1 MKRRDPAT
9 MLKDALGAY
18 AAGQHER
25 AESMARQIVR
35 VAPKL
40 VDAVHLVAVSCANRG
55 AYDEAIVHYDRAIAL
70 MPRSVAIMNNR
81 ARTLV
86 ELKRFDEALE
96 VLDRIL
102 AAQPDTHESLNN
114 RGNALQGLARY
125 EEAVESYRAALRHAP
140 DHPQYHNN
148 LANALRAL
156 RREAEALVHY
166 DRALAA
172 QPGYADA
179 WNNRGVLL
187 MQMGRYDE
195 AIASL
200 THALELA
207 PRHPVFLNNR
217 GPAYTKVGR
226 HEDAVRDFEVL
237 LEADPDFEYAQGR
250 HFAARAASADWRD
263 WDRVVGDATAAVLA
277 GRRAVQPFTSL
288 WLTDDPAVHL
298 AAARTWAAEYV
309 VPPLELNRERERSR
323 DRRLRVAYL
332 SQDFGNHPVGHLI
345 APVLEAHSRDSLEVY
360 CVAMGPSDG
369 SAERVRIERG
379 CDKFFDAA
387 ALSDAGVA
395 RALAELR
402 VDLIVNLMGFTG
414 EERLTSVAH
423 RPAPI
428 AVNYLGFPGTLGADA
443 CDYVI
448 ADRYVIPPE
457 AEAHY
462 AERVVRLPGCY
473 LPAYLVGE
481 RPPRLPARADLGLP
495 EAAVVLCAFHTAYKI
510 HPALFEAWLDLLER
524 VPDAVLWL
532 QGQNPVVRQRLLAAT
547 RRRGIAAERLVFAGY
562 VPDRES
568 HLARLSAADVYLDA
582 FPYNAHSTAA
592 EALLM
597 GVPVV
602 TWSGGG
608 FASRVAGSLVTTFG
622 LADLVATTRDGYVGR
637 AAALASDRPGLAA
650 VRRRLLAAGG
660 APFDVRTYARGLEA
674 AYRTMWHR
682 YCDGLPPTGLDVAL

>member
-70 MPRSVAIMNNR
+70 MPRSVAIINNR

-86 ELKRFDEALE
+86 ELKRFGEALE
-96 VLDRIL
+96 ALDRIL

-166 DRALAA
+166 DRALAG
-172 QPGYADA
+172 QPAYADA

-187 MQMGRYDE
+187 MQLGRYDE

-226 HEDAVRDFEVL
+226 HEDAVRDLEVL
-237 LEADPDFEYAQGR
+237 LEVDPDFEYAQGR
-250 HFAARAASADWRD
+250 RFAARAASADWRD
-263 WDRVVGDATAAVLA
+263 WERLVGDATAAVLA

-298 AAARTWAAEYV
+298 SAARTWAAEYV
-309 VPPLELNRERERSR
+309 VPPLELSRERERSR

-332 SQDFGNHPVGHLI
+332 SQDFGNHPVGYLI
-345 APVLEAHSRDSLEVY
+345 APVLEAHSRDALDVY

-369 SAERVRIERG
+369 SAQRARIERG
-379 CDKFFDAA
+379 CDQFFDAA
-387 ALSDAGVA
+387 GLSDTGVA
-395 RALAELR
+395 RVLAELR
-402 VDLIVNLMGFTG
+402 IDLIVNLMGFTG

-423 RPAPI
+423 RPAPL
-428 AVNYLGFPGTLGADA
+428 AVNFLGFPGTLGADV

-457 AEAHY
+457 AELHY

-473 LPAYLVGE
+473 LPTDSART
-481 RPPRLPARADLGLP
+481 RPTSVPTRTDLGLP
-495 EAAVVLCAFHTAYKI
+495 ERAVVLCAFHTAYKI
-510 HPALFEAWLDLLER
+510 HPALFDAWLDLLER
-524 VPDAVLWL
+524 TPDAVLWL
-532 QGQNPVVRQRLLAAT
+532 QGQIPVVKQRLLAAAAV
-547 RRRGIAAERLVFAGY
+547 RGIATERLVFAGY

-568 HLARLSAADVYLDA
+568 HLARLAAADLYLDA

-592 EALLM
+592 EALWM

-608 FASRVAGSLVTTFG
+608 FASRVAGSLVTAVG
-622 LADLVATTRDGYVGR
+622 LDDLVATTRDGYVAR
-637 AAALASDRPGLAA
+637 AAALAGDRGRLAA
-650 VRRRLLAAGG
+650 LRERLLAVRGT
-660 APFDVRTYARGLEA
+660 PFDVTGYTRGLEA
-674 AYRTMWHR
+674 AYRAMWHR
-682 YCDGLPPTGLDVAL
+682 YCDGLPPAGFDVAI